1 MRTIDRTETGKLIR
15 DSIKL
20 AEKKQNKVALNIGCH
35 PGTIQKMCIG
45 CCMEGV
51 ERFYRLADELGVY
64 PEDLIVWEEDEWT
77 VK

>member
-64 PEDLIVWEEDEWT
+64 PEDLIVWEDEDG
-77 VK
+77 

>member
-45 CCMEGV
+45 CGMEGV

-64 PEDLIVWEEDEWT
+64 PEDLIVWEEDDG
-77 VK
+77 

>member
-20 AEKKQNKVALNIGCH
+20 AEKKQGQVALNIGCY

-45 CCMEGV
+45 GCLEGV
-51 ERFYRLADELGVY
+51 ERFFRLADELGVY
-64 PEDLIVWEEDEWT
+64 PDDLIVWEDEDG
-77 VK
+77 

>member
-64 PEDLIVWEEDEWT
+64 PEDLIVWEEDDG
-77 VK
+77 